1 MGPWKGLGLFF
12 DHAKSVK
19 DWTTTACPICDLYFR
34 WIMTTITCDM
44 QLEDYDSQCMLW
56 FGIIELTKKH
66 GVNGM
71 SFHGFMV
78 ENAQT
83 NLIGVKRVFCNK
95 NSNELME
102 DMEKTCEFH
111 QVQSL

>member
-1 MGPWKGLGLFF
+1 MMT
-12 DHAKSVK
+12 V
-19 DWTTTACPICDLYFR
+19 ICN
-34 WIMTTITCDM
+34 M

-56 FGIIELTKKH
+56 FGIVEHIMHKH
-66 GVNGM
+66 GVNDM

-78 ENAQT
+78 DSAQT

-95 NSNELME
+95 KSNEPME

-111 QVQSL
+111 WVQSL